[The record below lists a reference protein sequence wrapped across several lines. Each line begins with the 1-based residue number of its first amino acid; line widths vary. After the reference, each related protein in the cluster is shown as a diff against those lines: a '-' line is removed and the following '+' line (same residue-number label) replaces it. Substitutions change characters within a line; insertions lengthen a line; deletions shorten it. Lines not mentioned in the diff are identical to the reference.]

1 MKNRFRRSNFTLIEL
16 IVSMGI
22 LMAVTGI
29 VAMASKSFYDGYDRS
44 AKVTRRLKEYMAIDN
59 IMDVHVRNM
68 IPFQWK
74 DDNSNTRFVF
84 SGEEHRLH
92 FTTLRRSYGKS
103 AASLIFV
110 RLFVEE
116 NQLIAEYSTLPRL
129 PWKEDGDETMTYE
142 REVIAENIEQI
153 TFTYAEKA
161 SEEEDENGTG
171 ISWEENW
178 PEDEHAAI
186 PLAIRMHIQWTDGS
200 SEYWLRRVAG
210 VAKDSTFGV
219 RKTHDGNSARFS
231 NALEGGATGGGGAL

>member
-44 AKVTRRLKEYMAIDN
+44 AKVTKRLKEYMAIDN

-161 SEEEDENGTG
+161 SEEEDEDGTG
-171 ISWEENW
+171 ISWDENW

-210 VAKDSTFGV
+210 VARDSTFGV

>member
-1 MKNRFRRSNFTLIEL
+1 MKTLRNKSSFTLIEL
-16 IVSMGI
+16 IISMGI

-29 VAMASKSFYDGYDRS
+29 VAMASKSFYDGYERS

-59 IMDVHVRNM
+59 IMDVHVRNL

-74 DDNSNTRFVF
+74 DDNGNTRFVF

-92 FTTLRRSYGKS
+92 FTTLRRSYGKR
-103 AASLIFV
+103 AGSLIFV

-116 NQLIAEYSTLPRL
+116 DKLIAEYSTMPRL
-129 PWKEDGDETMTYE
+129 PWKEDDEETMPYE
-142 REVIAENIEQI
+142 REVIAENVGEI

-161 SEEEDENGTG
+161 SAEEDEDGTG

-178 PEDEHAAI
+178 PEDEHAAP
-186 PLAIRMHIQWTDGS
+186 PLAIRMKVEWSDGS

-210 VAKDSTFGV
+210 VAKDSTFGK
-219 RKTHDGNSARFS
+219 RNTTDGTTPRFTNS
-231 NALEGGATGGGGAL
+231 LEGGATGGGGAL

>member
-1 MKNRFRRSNFTLIEL
+1 MKKHFRRSCFTLIEL

-29 VAMASKSFYDGYDRS
+29 IALASKSFYDGYDRS
-44 AKVTRRLKEYMAIDN
+44 ARVTKKLKEYMAIDN
-59 IMDVHVRNM
+59 MMDVHVRNM
-68 IPFQWK
+68 IPFQWN

-84 SGEEHRLH
+84 SGEEHRIH
-92 FTTLRRSYGKS
+92 FTTLRRSYGKK

-116 NQLIAEYSTLPRL
+116 NKLIAEYSTFPRL
-129 PWKEDGDETMTYE
+129 PWKEDGDETMPYE
-142 REVIAENIEQI
+142 REVIADNIEQI

-161 SEEEDENGTG
+161 SEEEDEDGTG

-178 PEDEHAAI
+178 IEDEHAAL
-186 PLAIRMHIQWTDGS
+186 PLAVRMHVQWTDGS

-210 VAKDSTFGV
+210 AAKDSTFGV
-219 RKTHDGNSARFS
+219 RKTYDGNTQRFS
-231 NALEGGATGGGGAL
+231 NALEGGATGGGSAL

>member
-44 AKVTRRLKEYMAIDN
+44 AKVTKRLKEYMAIDN

-161 SEEEDENGTG
+161 SEEEDEDGTG

-178 PEDEHAAI
+178 PEDEHSAI

-210 VAKDSTFGV
+210 VARDSTFGV